1 MIQFVMP
8 FVHWPFS
15 SRILEESYALMLKA
29 DTFKHACIP
38 ISDLTSLLHM
48 LLSTDLYKNGENHHS
63 NHFLCSLVGWRTQE
77 VDKADISISNLRM
90 SKVSLE
96 SWKMHGDKIGERQR
110 QNSVYKLQNKSS
122 LVTTSG
128 PKKCLNPAP
137 VILTTQVGSQRL
149 SRRKELQVHLLQ
161 FSHFTDEKTHFNRYH
176 YHVHLS
182 LMRLFPHS

>member
-1 MIQFVMP
+1 MHPHQ
-8 FVHWPFS
+8 WPDFS
-15 SRILEESYALMLKA
+15 PAHVTING
-29 DTFKHACIP
+29 
-38 ISDLTSLLHM
+38 SLQWRKSSL
-48 LLSTDLYKNGENHHS
+48 

-90 SKVSLE
+90 SKMSLE
-96 SWKMHGDKIGERQR
+96 SWKMHGDKIGEQQR

-128 PKKCLNPAP
+128 PKKCLNQAP

-149 SRRKELQVHLLQ
+149 PRRKELQVHLLQ

-182 LMRLFPHS
+182 LMRLFPHSQSILT